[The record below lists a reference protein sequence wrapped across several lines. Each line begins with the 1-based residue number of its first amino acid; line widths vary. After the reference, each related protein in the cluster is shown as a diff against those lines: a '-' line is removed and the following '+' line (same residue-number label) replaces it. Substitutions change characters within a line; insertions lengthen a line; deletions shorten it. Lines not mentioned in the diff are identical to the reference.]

1 MRFLYA
7 RLLTRPVIADGEL
20 SLACPA
26 AICWGG
32 RGGGGAV
39 LAASRASC
47 SPGSWLGPGPSGPA
61 LVRYTV
67 LRRL

>member
-26 AICWGG
+26 AICWGRAG
-32 RGGGGAV
+32 RRRG
-39 LAASRASC
+39 R
-47 SPGSWLGPGPSGPA
+47 SPARPERPAHLGPG
-61 LVRYTV
+61 
-67 LRRL
+67 